1 MNDQELDQ
9 AIRDLPRQITPPND
23 LWPHIEKRLAPRGEH
38 GAQDHA
44 AHAVAARASGNG
56 HLWGLAATVLLV
68 ATASLTTFVA
78 TRAHYAPLGVPEGLV
93 VQRPTPSQEWTPAAA
108 NVLPVDYTMARGEL
122 MAILEASLQR
132 LDPASRR
139 VVAGNLLEIRAA
151 LTTIELAL
159 AEDPDNAS
167 LQQLLVTTSQQE
179 LSLLKSVQRL
189 AQTAQQV
196 IEI

>member
-9 AIRDLPRQITPPND
+9 AIRELPQQLTPPND
-23 LWPHIEKRLAPRGEH
+23 LWPQIEKRLTNHDARAAQEH
-38 GAQDHA
+38 RSG
-44 AHAVAARASGNG
+44 AARAATHGNG
-56 HLWGLAATVLLV
+56 RLWGLAATVLLV

-78 TRAHYAPLGVPEGLV
+78 TRAHYAPLDNQDELMARLAP
-93 VQRPTPSQEWTPAAA
+93 PTEALTPIEAS
-108 NVLPVDYTMARGEL
+108 VLPVDYTMARGEL
-122 MAILEASLQR
+122 MAILEASLER

-167 LQQLLVTTSQQE
+167 LQQLLVTTCQQE

>member
-9 AIRDLPRQITPPND
+9 AIRELPRQITPPND
-23 LWPHIEKRLAPRGEH
+23 LWPHIEKRLTPRDEL
-38 GAQDHA
+38 GAEA
-44 AHAVAARASGNG
+44 RASETVAARATGNG

-78 TRAHYAPLGVPEGLV
+78 TRAHYAPTGMRDALV
-93 VQRPTPSQEWTPAAA
+93 AQLPAPTDEFTPIAA

-122 MAILEASLQR
+122 MAILEASLER

-139 VVAGNLLEIRAA
+139 VVAGTLLEIRAA